1 MSSSSSSQVVDKR
14 SSKPTNR
21 RKNSTPRKNKTPIS
35 QSSNSKISQERTRR
49 RCRPGQKALKE
60 IRHAQRSTELCIRK
74 LAFSRLVR
82 EIQYRINP
90 RITHWQLNSIAC
102 LQEAAEAYLI
112 RYLED
117 CNEAAVFAQ
126 RVTLMQKDLQFI
138 GRLRGKNGDY

>member
-21 RKNSTPRKNKTPIS
+21 RKNSTPRKNKTPI
-35 QSSNSKISQERTRR
+35 KERTRR